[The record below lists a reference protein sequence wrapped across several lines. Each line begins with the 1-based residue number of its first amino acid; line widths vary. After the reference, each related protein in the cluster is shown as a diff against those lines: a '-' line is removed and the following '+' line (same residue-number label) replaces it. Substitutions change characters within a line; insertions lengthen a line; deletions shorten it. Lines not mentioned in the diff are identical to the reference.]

1 MKMKRNITQKIKPTR
16 RLILMAGLFS
26 ILGVT
31 AAWFVFY
38 FISGTDKSLAGKSEK
53 SHSSA
58 YVEDENLIDFEVKEA
73 RIRPADDPVAKGSV
87 RYKEIRVIENQ

>member
-1 MKMKRNITQKIKPTR
+1 MKMKRNVTQKIKPTR
-16 RLILMAGLFS
+16 RLILMAGIFS

-31 AAWFVFY
+31 AIWFVFY

-53 SHSSA
+53 INTTA

-73 RIRPADDPVAKGSV
+73 RIRPADDPVAKGIV
-87 RYKEIRVIENQ
+87 RHKEVRVLENQ